1 MDRWGVSMFAHG
13 QTVIQEVERLAPK
26 ALAMEGD
33 KIGLHVGTLQKKVKK
48 VMIALDV
55 LESVVDEA
63 IAEGVD
69 LIVAHH
75 AVIYRPLKNIRT
87 DLAAGRVFEKLIK
100 HDIAVYTAHTNLDV
114 AVGGMNDWLAEAI
127 GLADVEVLDVL
138 HRDAWK
144 KLVVYV
150 PKSHRDAVFQA
161 VCGAGAGK
169 VGNYDHCSFQVEGV
183 GTFLPSEGT
192 QPFIGTQGK
201 LEKVEEV
208 RMELIMPASRQSDVI
223 KAMLSAHPYE
233 EVAYDIIPLDM
244 PGTGYGIGRIG
255 NLPQP
260 MSLRELAELVK
271 QRFSLKG
278 VRVVG
283 DLDGTI
289 KKVAVVGGDGSSFA
303 SKAIFR
309 GADAYLTGDI
319 GYHTAHDAQADGLS
333 IIDAGHNIEKIMKDK
348 LSAYLQE
355 RLKEHGY
362 ETEVIASR
370 THTDPFQ
377 FI

>member
-1 MDRWGVSMFAHG
+1 MFAHG
-13 QTVIQEVERLAPK
+13 QTVIQYVERLAPK
-26 ALAMEGD
+26 SLAMEGD
-33 KIGLHVGTLQKKVKK
+33 KIGLHVGTLQKQVKK

-127 GLADVEVLDVL
+127 GLTKVDVLDVL
-138 HRDAWK
+138 QREAWK
-144 KLVVYV
+144 KLVVFV
-150 PKSHRDAVFQA
+150 PVTHRDAVFQA
-161 VCGAGAGK
+161 VSDAGAGW
-169 VGNYDHCSFQVEGV
+169 VGNYSHCSFQTEGT
-183 GTFLPSEGT
+183 GTFLPREGT
-192 QPFIGTQGK
+192 NPYIGTAGN

-208 RMELIMPASRQSDVI
+208 RLEMVVPASRQSAVV

-233 EVAYDIIPLDM
+233 EVAYDIIPLEQS
-244 PGTGYGIGRIG
+244 GQGYGIGRIG
-255 NLPQP
+255 LLPEP
-260 MSLRELAELVK
+260 MTLRELAELVK
-271 QRFSLKG
+271 ERFSLKG
-278 VRVVG
+278 LRVVG
-283 DLDGTI
+283 DLDAQV

-303 SKAIFR
+303 SKAIFK
-309 GADAYLTGDI
+309 GADVYVTGDI

-333 IIDAGHNIEKIMKDK
+333 IIDAGHNIEKIMKQK
-348 LSAYLQE
+348 LAAYLIEQ
-355 RLKEHGY
+355 LKANGY
-362 ETEVIASR
+362 QTEVVAS
-370 THTDPFQ
+370 TVHTDPFQ
-377 FI
+377 FV

>member
-1 MDRWGVSMFAHG
+1 MFAHG
-13 QTVIQEVERLAPK
+13 QTVIQYVERLAPK
-26 ALAMEGD
+26 SLAMEGD
-33 KIGLHVGTLQKKVKK
+33 KIGLHVGTLQKQVKK

-127 GLADVEVLDVL
+127 GLTKVDVLDVL
-138 HRDAWK
+138 QREAWK
-144 KLVVYV
+144 KLVVFV
-150 PKSHRDAVFQA
+150 PVTHRDAVFQG
-161 VCGAGAGK
+161 VSDAGAGWI
-169 VGNYDHCSFQVEGV
+169 GNYSHCSFQTEGT
-183 GTFLPSEGT
+183 GTFLPREGT
-192 QPFIGTQGK
+192 NPYIGTAGN

-208 RMELIMPASRQSDVI
+208 RLEMVVPASRQSAVV

-233 EVAYDIIPLDM
+233 EVAYDIIPLEQS
-244 PGTGYGIGRIG
+244 GQGYGIGRIG
-255 NLPQP
+255 LLPEP
-260 MSLRELAELVK
+260 MTLRELAELVK
-271 QRFSLKG
+271 ERFSLKG
-278 VRVVG
+278 LRVVG
-283 DLDGTI
+283 DLDAQV

-303 SKAIFR
+303 SKAIFK
-309 GADAYLTGDI
+309 GADVYVTGDI

-333 IIDAGHNIEKIMKDK
+333 IIDAGHNIEKIMKQK
-348 LSAYLQE
+348 LAAYLIEQ
-355 RLKEHGY
+355 LKANGY
-362 ETEVIASR
+362 QTEVVAS
-370 THTDPFQ
+370 TVHTDPFQ
-377 FI
+377 FV